1 MAIPK
6 IEFPSAEYLQ
16 NQNPYSGS
24 TGEFNFKIF
33 PQKDTMLVK
42 IWYGPNYLDRA
53 ELAAEQEF
61 PGDDEGIADAFNW
74 ILKQQAEY
82 FSY

>member
-1 MAIPK
+1 
-6 IEFPSAEYLQ
+6 
-16 NQNPYSGS
+16 
-24 TGEFNFKIF
+24 
-33 PQKDTMLVK
+33 MLVK